1 MDKLLRGIKRFKE
14 STYENKRDLYKQ
26 LANEGQHPEK
36 LFITCSDS
44 RVSPTTITSAEPGE
58 LFVLRNPGNIVP
70 PYRAGD
76 SGTESTIE
84 YAVNELGVEH
94 IVVCGHTHCGA
105 MTGLMR
111 PDELDD
117 LPRTKKW
124 LEHAERTRQIV
135 EHHCS
140 GMAQDDRI
148 NAAIQQNVLDQ
159 LDNLRTHPSV
169 AKSISTGHLQLHA
182 MVFHIGTG
190 EVYAYTPE
198 AGHFVEVDK
207 AEAPPTLNF
216 LTSQTHG

>member
-14 STYENKRDLYKQ
+14 NTYDDKRDLYKQ

-58 LFVLRNPGNIVP
+58 LFVLRNPGNIIP
-70 PYRAGD
+70 PYGAGD

-84 YAVNELGVEH
+84 YAVNQLGVKH

-105 MTGLMR
+105 MTGLM
-111 PDELDD
+111 DAEKLEE

-140 GMAQDDRI
+140 DMVEADRI

-169 AKSISTGHLQLHA
+169 ARSMSTGDVQLHA
-182 MVFHIGTG
+182 MVFHIGSG
-190 EVYAYTPE
+190 EVYAYSPKDGRFIE
-198 AGHFVEVDK
+198 IND